1 MKGET
6 MKIEMR
12 KVEDVKPYPG
22 NPRRNDGAVTA
33 VANSITAFGFRVP
46 IVVDRE
52 GVVITGHT
60 RLKAAIQLGMTH
72 VPVHVAD
79 LTPEQAKA
87 YRLADNKTNE
97 IAEWDSD
104 LLAVELAELQT
115 LGVDL
120 EAMGWTPDELS
131 ELLPSSSGD
140 PQADPDELPE
150 VSSTEPAITQPGDLW
165 ILGQHR
171 LLCGDATAPADVERL
186 MGTQRAHMC
195 FTDPPWNVAIGKDSN
210 PRHRQREGLQ
220 NDDLT
225 PAQFAGFIDGFAS
238 AIRAAVDG
246 DVYCVLGASEW
257 PSLDRGLRAAGFHWS
272 ATVIWVKQ
280 VFVLGRAK
288 YHRRYEPIWYGW
300 HDKSKSSYVGGR
312 SEDDVWE
319 IPRPFRSD
327 EHPTMKPVAL
337 VERAIKNSSGHGDL
351 VFDPFMGSGTTLIAS
366 ERLGRA
372 CRGVDIEPRYVDVAV
387 RRWQRLTG
395 RKAERLGSEGEP
407 LPGINEN
414 APARAGA
421 GEGGEDE

>member
-1 MKGET
+1 MR
-6 MKIEMR
+6 IELR
-12 KVEDVKPYPG
+12 AVDSIKPYPR
-22 NPRRNDGAVTA
+22 NPRRNEGAVTA
-33 VANSITAFGFRVP
+33 VANSITAYGFRQP
-46 IVVDRE
+46 IVVDKA
-52 GVVITGHT
+52 GVIVVGHT
-60 RLKAAIQLGMTH
+60 RWKAAQQLGMTQ

-97 IAEWDSD
+97 IAEWDEE
-104 LLAVELAELQT
+104 LLAGELTDLKA

-120 EAMGWTPDELS
+120 DALGWTPDELG
-131 ELLPSSSGD
+131 EVL
-140 PQADPDELPE
+140 APDENDGLTPADEVPE
-150 VSSTEPAITQPGDLW
+150 PTEGVTTKPGDLW
-165 ILGQHR
+165 ILGNHR
-171 LLCGDATAPADVERL
+171 LLCGDSTNATDLERL
-186 MGTQRAHMC
+186 MGGQRARMC

-225 PAQFAGFIDGFAS
+225 PAQFAGFIDGFAE
-238 AIRAAVDG
+238 AIRAAVNG

-300 HDKSKSSYVGGR
+300 HEKSKSSFVGGR

-319 IPRPFRSD
+319 IPRPFRSE

-337 VERAIKNSSGHGDL
+337 VERAIKNSSDHGDL
-351 VFDPFMGSGTTLIAS
+351 IFEPFMGSGTTLIAS

-372 CRGVDIEPRYVDVAV
+372 CRGMEIEPRYVDVAV

-395 RKAERLGSEGEP
+395 QKAERFGLGGEA
-407 LPGINEN
+407 LTGINEN
-414 APARAGA
+414 APASAGA
-421 GEGGEDE
+421 GEGDGVE